1 MTHTQNFAL
10 DPQQL
15 QKNVFFPPNLGL
27 HAPLRA
33 LQLLIIVR
41 KSWWYGVHDHDDL
54 VNDHGC
60 EENNFHHPV
69 LCPTP
74 ALILKI
80 KCFKLKS
87 YSCFVWQ
94 KIAIPRFP
102 GGKNLNSLPRI
113 FCPTISSERMGLNLH
128 FNQILNYLRW
138 TFVIS
143 GTKISRWLK
152 F

>member
-15 QKNVFFPPNLGL
+15 QKIVFFPQILDFL
-27 HAPLRA
+27 HLSELCNYRS
-33 LQLLIIVR
+33 
-41 KSWWYGVHDHDDL
+41 SWEDHDDIVIMIMMTVWMIMDVKKITFTTL
-54 VNDHGC
+54 PSVQ
-60 EENNFHHPV
+60 PPP
-69 LCPTP
+69 L
-74 ALILKI
+74 LLKV

-102 GGKNLNSLPRI
+102 GGKNSNSLPRI

-138 TFVIS
+138 TFDIS